1 MGSGARR
8 SAATIVTVAARTGV
22 SKSTVSRVVNGQGEV
37 APATR
42 ARVLEA
48 LAELRYQPNSLAR
61 GLVSGRCQTLG
72 IVVYSLHNPFFGGL
86 CDAVERRARS
96 AGYGLLVST
105 SDESAELE
113 RGCVDM
119 LLSRG
124 ADGVIVFPVDSGE
137 VEGALRA
144 RESGRAVVLINAVTQ
159 DTRLASVSTDSRRG
173 AYLATK
179 HLIELG
185 YDRVVFV
192 SRPVAYARRLEGY
205 RDALRAA
212 GREAVDEDVWCDLD
226 DVTPGSLER
235 VARRIMGLS
244 GRKAVFALN
253 DEVAMALIAA
263 AHNVGL
269 SVPGDF
275 GVVGYD
281 NLAVGAILSPP
292 LTSVSQPIGEL
303 GELAVAMLLD
313 QLEGRPVSPAH
324 VVLEPTL
331 VVRESCG
338 AGVAA

>member
-1 MGSGARR
+1 MPAPSKRA
-8 SAATIVTVAARTGV
+8 AATILTVAARTGV

-37 APATR
+37 APETR

-48 LAELRYQPNSLAR
+48 LSELRYRPNTLAR

-86 CDAVERRARS
+86 CDAVERWART

-105 SDESAELE
+105 SDESPEHE
-113 RGCVDM
+113 KGCIDM
-119 LLSRG
+119 LLARG
-124 ADGVIVFPVDSGE
+124 ADGVVVFPVDSDD
-137 VEGALRA
+137 VEGARRV
-144 RESGRAVVLINAVTQ
+144 RENGKAVVLVNAMVQ
-159 DTRLASVSTDSRRG
+159 DPLLPSVSTDSVKG
-173 AYLATK
+173 GYLATR
-179 HLIELG
+179 HLVERG
-185 YDRVVFV
+185 YERIIFV

-205 RDALRAA
+205 LEALEAA
-212 GREAVDEDVWCDLD
+212 GRQANDEDVWCDVD

-235 VARRIMGLS
+235 VARRIAHLP

-263 AHNVGL
+263 AHNLGL
-269 SVPGDF
+269 RVPADF

-281 NLAVGAILSPP
+281 NLPVGAILSPP
-292 LTSVSQPIGEL
+292 LTSVSQPIEKL
-303 GELAVAMLLD
+303 GELAVAMLLG
-313 QLEGRPVSPAH
+313 QLEGDPVSPPH

-338 AGVAA
+338 RSTGT